1 MRVYA
6 GVFDDERQRS
16 NELIDRAVTGTPNKG
31 GHRTA

>member
-16 NELIDRAVTGTPNKG
+16 NALIDRAVKGMPSKG
-31 GHRTA
+31 GRRTA